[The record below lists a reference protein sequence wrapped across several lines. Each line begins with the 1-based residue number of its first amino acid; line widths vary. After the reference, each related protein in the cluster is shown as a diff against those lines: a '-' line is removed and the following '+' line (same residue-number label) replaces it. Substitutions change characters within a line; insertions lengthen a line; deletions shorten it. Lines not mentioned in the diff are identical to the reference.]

1 MDKSKSNQIDMLNG
15 NLTRA
20 MLTFALPLIATG
32 MLQQSFNSVDIA
44 VAGRFAGHG
53 ALAAVGCNG
62 PVIGLI
68 INMFLGL
75 AIGVNVVIAN
85 YIGQRNNERV
95 KRTVG
100 AAMFMSVICGLI
112 MMSVALFVSRP
123 VHRLLGTP
131 EDVMD
136 QAVRYLQIM
145 GYGMPFMIVYNFGAA
160 VLRSIGDTKRPFYIL
175 VITGI
180 LNVGLNF
187 LFVVGFHMGV
197 AGVAWGTVISTAL
210 NAAAIVYLLLRKGG
224 DVTLFP
230 SLIRPYSHETVKICK
245 IGIPAGLQT
254 TVFALSNVFILSAIN
269 TFGTAGAAGS
279 AAALNF
285 EFYTYFVI
293 SAFAQTATAFT
304 GQNYGANQIAR
315 IRRIFR
321 LSLIMSLIATAVM
334 VLIILWQRD
343 LFLLAF
349 TDEPEVLRYAG
360 VRVCVV
366 LGFQIIA
373 CYYECAGGTMRGM
386 GHSMTPAIITI
397 VGTCVLRLLWVYFF
411 PYQGSFGAL
420 LAVYPV
426 SWILTDI
433 MMYIAM
439 RRIVRRL
446 PGWHIRPAAQVQH
459 SIAK

>member
-75 AIGVNVVIAN
+75 AVGVNVVIAN
-85 YIGQRNNERV
+85 YIGQRNSERV

-100 AAMFMSVICGLI
+100 AAMFMSVICGLL
-112 MMSVALFVSRP
+112 MMRVALFVSRP

-136 QAVRYLQIM
+136 QAVRYL
-145 GYGMPFMIVYNFGAA
+145 PFMIVYNFGAA

-180 LNVGLNF
+180 LNVGFNF

-230 SLIRPYSHETVKICK
+230 SLIRPYRHETVKICK

-304 GQNYGANQIAR
+304 GQNYGANQLAR

-321 LSLIMSLIATAVM
+321 LSLTMSLIATAVM

-386 GHSMTPAIITI
+386 GHSMTPAVITI

-446 PGWHIRPAAQVQH
+446 PGWSPAHTA
-459 SIAK
+459 A

>member
-1 MDKSKSNQIDMLNG
+1 MLNG

-75 AIGVNVVIAN
+75 AVGVNVVIAN
-85 YIGQRNNERV
+85 YIGQRNSERV

-100 AAMFMSVICGLI
+100 AAMFMSVICGLL

-180 LNVGLNF
+180 LNVGFNF

-230 SLIRPYSHETVKICK
+230 SLIRPYRHETVKICK

-304 GQNYGANQIAR
+304 GQNYGANQLAR

-321 LSLIMSLIATAVM
+321 LSLTMSLIATAIM
-334 VLIILWQRD
+334 VLIILWQRN

-386 GHSMTPAIITI
+386 GHSMTPALITI
-397 VGTCVLRLLWVYFF
+397 AGTCVLRLLWVYSF

-446 PGWHIRPAAQVQH
+446 PGWSPRPYSRITTCNKMAGGHTYV
-459 SIAK
+459 